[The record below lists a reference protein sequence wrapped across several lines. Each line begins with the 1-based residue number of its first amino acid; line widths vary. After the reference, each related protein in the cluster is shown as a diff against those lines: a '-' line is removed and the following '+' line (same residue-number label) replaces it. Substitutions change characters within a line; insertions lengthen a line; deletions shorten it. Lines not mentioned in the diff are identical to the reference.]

1 MQALAEGQPAEAQPV
16 AAEVPFS
23 SARKWSAVQL
33 DGTGTLVLGAPDVLE
48 RSGVPVPDPLRDAIR
63 AAARERRRVVL
74 LARTA
79 APLDGEALPAGLEAA
94 GIALLTEGLRED
106 SVGAVAFLASQ
117 GVDLKVISGDGVDTV
132 QAVALA
138 AGVPGA
144 ERALAGPDIPE
155 DDAGAADAALATT
168 VFGRVTPEQKRR
180 LIAGLTSRG
189 RYDAMVGDG
198 VNDVLALKEARLA
211 MAMGNGSQMAKG
223 VADFVLLSNRFSTV
237 PDAIEQGR
245 RIIRNTHRVA
255 KLFVTKSVY
264 AAILLATFGLAPVA
278 YPFLPRHLTVI
289 ASLTIGIPAFFLAL
303 APSSGPV
310 RREGFLRSL
319 LAFSVPA
326 GLITAAAISAVYL
339 IVRESLDLPIV
350 QARSA
355 AMVVATIVG
364 LAVVVQVE
372 RGVERRRVRPWVW
385 GIVATLALVFTL
397 GLHAELLR
405 DFFAVEVPTSE
416 ASIAIAACSAVALIL
431 LEAVRRIPWLVR
443 LEAGPDEAE
452 PAMRSAPPAPGG
464 PEPSQGGR
472 RA

>member
-1 MQALAEGQPAEAQPV
+1 
-16 AAEVPFS
+16 
-23 SARKWSAVQL
+23 
-33 DGTGTLVLGAPDVLE
+33 
-48 RSGVPVPDPLRDAIR
+48 
-63 AAARERRRVVL
+63 
-74 LARTA
+74 
-79 APLDGEALPAGLEAA
+79 
-94 GIALLTEGLRED
+94 
-106 SVGAVAFLASQ
+106 
-117 GVDLKVISGDGVDTV
+117 
-132 QAVALA
+132 
-138 AGVPGA
+138 
-144 ERALAGPDIPE
+144 
-155 DDAGAADAALATT
+155 
-168 VFGRVTPEQKRR
+168 
-180 LIAGLTSRG
+180 
-189 RYDAMVGDG
+189 MVGDG

-223 VADFVLLSNRFSTV
+223 VADFVLLSNKFSTV
-237 PDAIEQGR
+237 PEAIEQGR

-326 GLITAAAISAVYL
+326 GLITAAAISAAYL
-339 IVRESLDLPIV
+339 IVREGLGLPIV

-355 AMVVATIVG
+355 ALVVATIVG

-385 GIVATLALVFTL
+385 GIVAALALVFTL
-397 GLHAELLR
+397 GLHVELLR

-416 ASIAIAACSAVALIL
+416 ASIVIAACSAVALIL

-443 LEAGPDEAE
+443 LEAGPADDPPDA
-452 PAMRSAPPAPGG
+452 PAPA
-464 PEPSQGGR
+464 P
-472 RA
+472 A